1 MGENNETRKAIE
13 AFTKAKW
20 DMIGALKKAQSL
32 IWEELDARKSDLKAK
47 LGDGKAVEVLSN
59 EGKSGN
65 GEFKGSNDRQLFR
78 WVGVKVTENGES
90 REYLIDLFYNDIGS
104 NNFHSQIGHFQ
115 FAALLPVKEGERA
128 RSPHERLSGTKT
140 PEGEWETRVFRFNDH
155 RVKDSGQYLPN
166 EGREDLSLFDPAEL
180 VEDFFDFVKEQE
192 EKRRAEKEG

>member
-1 MGENNETRKAIE
+1 MGEKNKAQEAIS
-13 AFTKAKW
+13 AFTQAKR
-20 DMIGALKKAQSL
+20 DMIGALKKAQRL

-59 EGKSGN
+59 EGKSG
-65 GEFKGSNDRQLFR
+65 KGQFGGGDDRQLFR
-78 WVGVKVTENGES
+78 WAGVKVTEKGES

-115 FAALLPVKEGERA
+115 FAALLPVKEGKRA
-128 RSPHERLSGTKT
+128 NSPHKQLSETKT
-140 PEGEWETRVFRFNDH
+140 PEGEREARVFRFNDH
-155 RVKDSGQYLPN
+155 RVKDSGQYLSN
-166 EGREDLSLFDPAEL
+166 EGHEDLPLFDPAEL